1 MPTVTISIALIA
13 VALSVLLI
21 RQLWLMSKIE
31 EYTLNSLYFCHRNK
45 LSTVV
50 ADEMSQIWPISHILF
65 EVWRWDFS
73 RYIVH
78 QDHFGA
84 MTAFISKELQR
95 KDLDLARWEEERETL
110 GSPPSAPAAPTTP
123 APLDTPPD
131 SPSK

>member
-1 MPTVTISIALIA
+1 
-13 VALSVLLI
+13 
-21 RQLWLMSKIE
+21 
-31 EYTLNSLYFCHRNK
+31 
-45 LSTVV
+45 
-50 ADEMSQIWPISHILF
+50 MSQIWPISHILF

-95 KDLDLARWEEERETL
+95 KDLDLARWEEESETP